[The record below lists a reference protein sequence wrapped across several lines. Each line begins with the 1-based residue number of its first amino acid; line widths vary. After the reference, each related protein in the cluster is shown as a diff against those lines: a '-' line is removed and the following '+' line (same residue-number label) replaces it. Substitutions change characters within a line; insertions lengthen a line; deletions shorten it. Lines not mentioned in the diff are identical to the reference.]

1 MTAHPSDQAVAQL
14 IRNARVGADASGF
27 PTRTRTV
34 GEASARQCSVGRL
47 VMEAAR
53 ADTGV
58 SDEVATARREV
69 IAAELERRRLE
80 EAAAEAR
87 RIAERDVQH
96 AEAERDAAVAKARSM
111 GGPNPDFLTLAPIA
125 AATFEIADTDLIHV
139 IDEALTDTADLAP
152 ADRDVLAGE
161 PMVGLTLAE
170 LTRELEQA
178 GVSPETAVGLPAAG
192 TANVTPAE
200 LVSHSMTINSAPVV
214 TDTTVT
220 TVTAEV
226 ESPEVGG

>member
-14 IRNARVGADASGF
+14 IRNARVGAAASGF

-34 GEASARQCSVGRL
+34 GEGSARQCSVGRL

-53 ADTGV
+53 ADAGV
-58 SDEVATARREV
+58 SDEVAAARREV

-80 EAAAEAR
+80 EAAAEVR

-96 AEAERDAAVAKARSM
+96 AEAERDDAVARARRM
-111 GGPNPDFLTLAPIA
+111 GGPNPDFLTLALIA
-125 AATFEIADTDLIHV
+125 AATSEIADTNLIHV
-139 IDEALTDTADLAP
+139 IDEALTDNADLTP
-152 ADRDVLAGE
+152 VDRGVLAGE
-161 PMVGLTLAE
+161 PMVGLTPAE

-178 GVSPETAVGLPAAG
+178 GVSPETAAGLPSPT
-192 TANVTPAE
+192 TANTTPSE
-200 LVSHSMTINSAPVV
+200 LVSQSVMIDSAPVV
-214 TDTTVT
+214 TETVT
-220 TVTAEV
+220 TVTAEI